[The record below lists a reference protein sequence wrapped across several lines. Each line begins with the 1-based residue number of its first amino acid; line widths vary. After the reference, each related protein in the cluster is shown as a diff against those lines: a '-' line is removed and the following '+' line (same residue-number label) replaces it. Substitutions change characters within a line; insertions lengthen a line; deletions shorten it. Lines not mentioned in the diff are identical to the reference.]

1 MEPRVA
7 VACGAHGQRRLL
19 REREEPHDGGRRD
32 GPHRARGRR
41 RHGEGH
47 EGGVEVASG
56 RAGKTNVFLKISD
69 LARLKELILD
79 KQNYIYFTDTMLIS
93 L

>member
-1 MEPRVA
+1 
-7 VACGAHGQRRLL
+7 
-19 REREEPHDGGRRD
+19 
-32 GPHRARGRR
+32 
-41 RHGEGH
+41 
-47 EGGVEVASG
+47 
-56 RAGKTNVFLKISD
+56 LKISD